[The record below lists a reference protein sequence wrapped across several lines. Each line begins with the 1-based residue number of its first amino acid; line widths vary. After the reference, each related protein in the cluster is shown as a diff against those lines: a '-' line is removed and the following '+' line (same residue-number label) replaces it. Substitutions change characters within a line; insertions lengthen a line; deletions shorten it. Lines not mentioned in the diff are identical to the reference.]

1 MPFSLPAVASGNLF
15 INSPIIKPI
24 GFSGFN
30 VSMFSV
36 SLRAER
42 SEEGGG
48 KGRRTQVQNT
58 LSVFVTSCNACVGG
72 VERHGAS

>member
-1 MPFSLPAVASGNLF
+1 MCNAVLHLPAVASGNLF

-48 KGRRTQVQNT
+48 KGAG
-58 LSVFVTSCNACVGG
+58 SEEAG
-72 VERHGAS
+72 